1 MPSQPTT
8 GVTIRRATH
17 TDLDRLGELAGALV
31 RFHNSANSRRFMLVD
46 GVEQGYA
53 RWFAREI
60 GRPEAV
66 VLAAVSDGQLV
77 GYGYG
82 SKEERDWNMLLD
94 EHGAIHDVFVDESA
108 RQTGVGVALVRALC
122 EALTALGCPRIVL
135 STMVENERAQRVFKS
150 LGFRPTMLEMTREAD
165 E

>member
-1 MPSQPTT
+1 MSSQPTAEL
-8 GVTIRRATH
+8 TIRRATH
-17 TDLDRLGELAGALV
+17 ADLDRLGELAGALV
-31 RFHNSANSRRFMLVD
+31 RFHNSSNSRRFMLVD

-53 RWFAREI
+53 RWFSRELE
-60 GRPEAV
+60 RPEAV
-66 VLAAVSDGQLV
+66 VLAAVIDGHVV

-94 EHGAIHDVFVDESA
+94 EHGAIHDVFVDQSA
-108 RQTGVGVALVRALC
+108 RHAGIGAALVRALC

-135 STMVENERAQRVFKS
+135 STMVDNEPAQRVFKT

>member
-1 MPSQPTT
+1 MI
-8 GVTIRRATH
+8 IRRAQRA
-17 TDLDRLGELAGALV
+17 DLDRLGQLAGALV

-60 GRPEAV
+60 ARPEAV
-66 VLAAVSDGQLV
+66 VLAAEIDGSII

-94 EHGAIHDVFVDESA
+94 EHGAIHDVFVDDTA
-108 RQTGVGVALVRALC
+108 RRGGVGAAIVAALC

-135 STMVENERAQRVFKS
+135 STMVQNESAQRVFKS
-150 LGFRPTMLEMTREAD
+150 MGFEPTMLEMTRESGKPK
-165 E
+165 

>member
-1 MPSQPTT
+1 ML
-8 GVTIRRATH
+8 IRRATSA
-17 TDLDRLGELAGALV
+17 DLERLGELAGALV

-60 GRPEAV
+60 ARPEAV
-66 VLAAVSDGQLV
+66 VLAAEVDGNVV

-94 EHGAIHDVFVDESA
+94 EHGAIHDVYVDDSA
-108 RQTGVGVALVRALC
+108 RRGGVGVALVRALC
-122 EALTALGCPRIVL
+122 DALTALGCPRIVL
-135 STMVENERAQRVFKS
+135 STMVDNERAQRVFRT
-150 LGFRPTMLEMTREAD
+150 LGFKPTMFEMTREAD
-165 E
+165 EPK

>member
-94 EHGAIHDVFVDESA
+94 EHGAIHDVMVDPTA
-108 RQTGVGVALVRALC
+108 RRSGVGLGLMRALVPAL
-122 EALTALGCPRIVL
+122 EARGATRVVL
-135 STMVENERAQRVFKS
+135 STMVQNEAAQRLFAAC
-150 LGFRPTMLEMTREAD
+150 GFRPTMIEMTRG
-165 E
+165 

>member
-1 MPSQPTT
+1 ML
-8 GVTIRRATH
+8 IRRATSA
-17 TDLDRLGELAGALV
+17 DLNRLGQLAGALV
-31 RFHNSANSRRFMLVD
+31 RFHNAADSRRFMVVD
-46 GVEQGYA
+46 GVEQGYS
-53 RWFAREI
+53 RWFARELS
-60 GRPEAV
+60 RPEAV
-66 VLAAVSDGQLV
+66 VLAAEIDGTVV

-94 EHGAIHDVFVDESA
+94 KHGAIHDVFVDDGA
-108 RQTGVGVALVRALC
+108 RRGGVGRALVQALC

-135 STMVENERAQRVFKS
+135 STMVDNERAQRVFKG